1 MGGRAMDCENAR
13 RLISETLDGGR
24 PDAALEGHLSVC
36 AACSRASARTRS
48 LNAALA
54 SLPQLRPSAAFS
66 TGVLASL
73 KRAKAAESIPA
84 WPLAA
89 AWAAS
94 SLALAA
100 GATRLSLSIPRL
112 AAAFAE
118 GAAMLELAGRL
129 ALHALP
135 APRAGAELSG
145 AALLAVAL
153 FLTISLPHDRKTRL
167 IGAKS

>member
-1 MGGRAMDCENAR
+1 MDCENAR

-73 KRAKAAESIPA
+73 KRARAAESIPA

>member
-1 MGGRAMDCENAR
+1 MNCENAR
-13 RLISETLDGGR
+13 RRISEMLDGAR
-24 PDAALEGHLSVC
+24 ANAAFSGHLAGC
-36 AACSRASARTRS
+36 AACSRALARSQS

-66 TGVLASL
+66 AGVLASL
-73 KRAKAAESIPA
+73 KRAKREEPVPA

-89 AWAAS
+89 ALAVS
-94 SLALAA
+94 SAALAA
-100 GATRLSLSIPRL
+100 GAMTLSLSIPRL
-112 AAAFAE
+112 AAGMAKIIAV
-118 GAAMLELAGRL
+118 LDLAGRM

-135 APRAGAELSG
+135 APRAGAELSA

-153 FLTISLPHDRKTRL
+153 FLAISMPHAHKTRL